1 VVVTAGSSVRAVSVG
16 RCRSSAFELCLPFA
30 RAVDFLSIER
40 RSQRVAHHEHVDKG
54 NSVRL
59 LVVDDEPH
67 IADLVATVAR
77 YEGWQA
83 ATALNGEEALREAAE
98 FQPDI
103 VVLDLML
110 PDLDGFTVL
119 DRLRSAGAMVPVV
132 VLTARDGTADRVAGL
147 TRGGDDYLVKPFSVE
162 ELMARLRAVLRRS
175 TGPSWK
181 RSVLKVSDLVMDED
195 TREVR
200 RGGKLVTL
208 TPTEYELLRYLMRRS
223 PAVLTKAQILD
234 HVWEYDFG
242 GRSNVVELVISHLRR
257 KLDDGREPLIHTVRG
272 VGYVLRRAAE

>member
-1 VVVTAGSSVRAVSVG
+1 V
-16 RCRSSAFELCLPFA
+16 P
-30 RAVDFLSIER
+30 
-40 RSQRVAHHEHVDKG
+40 HHEEVNKK
-54 NSVRL
+54 SPVRL

-77 YEGWQA
+77 YEGWHA
-83 ATALNGEEALREAAE
+83 VTAGTGSDALKEAAS
-98 FQPDI
+98 FSPDI

-110 PDLDGFTVL
+110 PDIDGFTVL
-119 DRLRSAGAMVPVV
+119 DGLRASGAMVPVV
-132 VLTARDGTADRVAGL
+132 FLTAKDGTADRIAGL

-181 RSVLKVSDLVMDED
+181 RSVLEVADLSMDED

-200 RGGKLVTL
+200 RGEELIGL
-208 TPTEYELLRYLMRRS
+208 TPTEFELLRYLMRRS

-242 GRSNVVELVISHLRR
+242 GRSNVVELVVSHLRR
-257 KLDDGREPLIHTVRG
+257 KIDDGHEPLIHTVRG
-272 VGYVLRRAAE
+272 VGYVVRRAAG

>member
-1 VVVTAGSSVRAVSVG
+1 VK
-16 RCRSSAFELCLPFA
+16 
-30 RAVDFLSIER
+30 
-40 RSQRVAHHEHVDKG
+40 HHEDVTKK
-54 NSVRL
+54 SPVRL

-77 YEGWQA
+77 YEGWHA
-83 ATALNGEEALREAAE
+83 VTAGTGEEALRQATS
-98 FQPDI
+98 FGPDI

-110 PDLDGFTVL
+110 PDVDGFTVL
-119 DRLRSAGAMVPVV
+119 DSLRSSGAMVPVV
-132 VLTARDGTADRVAGL
+132 FLTAKDGTADRIAGL

-175 TGPSWK
+175 NGPVWK
-181 RSVLKVSDLVMDED
+181 RSVLEVGDLTMDED

-200 RGGKLVTL
+200 RAGELVSL
-208 TPTEYELLRYLMRRS
+208 TPTEFELLRYLMRRS

-242 GRSNVVELVISHLRR
+242 GRSNVVELVVSHLRR
-257 KLDDGREPLIHTVRG
+257 KIDDGHEPLIHTVRG
-272 VGYVLRRAAE
+272 VGYVVRQAQG

>member
-1 VVVTAGSSVRAVSVG
+1 MNT
-16 RCRSSAFELCLPFA
+16 ENP
-30 RAVDFLSIER
+30 
-40 RSQRVAHHEHVDKG
+40 
-54 NSVRL
+54 VRL

-83 ATALNGEEALREAAE
+83 VTAGSGEAALERAAE
-98 FQPDI
+98 FGPDI

-110 PDLDGFTVL
+110 PGIDGFTVL
-119 DRLRSAGAMVPVV
+119 DKLREAGTAVPVV
-132 VLTARDGTADRVAGL
+132 FLTAKDATADRVAGL

-175 TGPSWK
+175 TNQAK
-181 RSVLKVSDLVMDED
+181 AAVLRVGDLTLNEE
-195 TREVR
+195 TREVAR
-200 RGGKLVTL
+200 DGKPAEL

-223 PAVLTKAQILD
+223 PSVMTKAQILD

-257 KLDDGREPLIHTVRG
+257 KLDAGNEPLIHTVRG
-272 VGYVLRRAAE
+272 VGYVVRQAAR

>member
-1 VVVTAGSSVRAVSVG
+1 MHT
-16 RCRSSAFELCLPFA
+16 ENP
-30 RAVDFLSIER
+30 
-40 RSQRVAHHEHVDKG
+40 
-54 NSVRL
+54 VRL

-83 ATALNGEEALREAAE
+83 VTAGSGEAALARAAE
-98 FQPDI
+98 FGPDI

-110 PDLDGFTVL
+110 PGIDGFTVL
-119 DRLRSAGAMVPVV
+119 DRLRESGTAVPVV
-132 VLTARDGTADRVAGL
+132 FLTAKDATADRVAGL

-175 TGPSWK
+175 SNQSKPAALLRVGGLT
-181 RSVLKVSDLVMDED
+181 MNED
-195 TREVR
+195 TREVAR
-200 RGGKLVTL
+200 DGHVAEL

-223 PAVLTKAQILD
+223 PSVLTKAQILD

-257 KLDDGREPLIHTVRG
+257 KLDAGHEPLIHTVRG
-272 VGYVLRRAAE
+272 VGYVVRQAAR

>member
-1 VVVTAGSSVRAVSVG
+1 MNT
-16 RCRSSAFELCLPFA
+16 ENP
-30 RAVDFLSIER
+30 
-40 RSQRVAHHEHVDKG
+40 
-54 NSVRL
+54 VRL

-83 ATALNGEEALREAAE
+83 VTAGSGEAALERAAE
-98 FQPDI
+98 FGPDI

-110 PDLDGFTVL
+110 PGIDGFTVL
-119 DRLRSAGAMVPVV
+119 DKLRESGTAVPVV
-132 VLTARDGTADRVAGL
+132 FLTAKDATADRVAGL

-175 TGPSWK
+175 TNQAK
-181 RSVLKVSDLVMDED
+181 AAVLRVGDLTLNED
-195 TREVR
+195 TREVA
-200 RGGKLVTL
+200 RGGEPAEL

-223 PAVLTKAQILD
+223 PSVLTKAQILD

-257 KLDDGREPLIHTVRG
+257 KLDAGNEPLIHTVRG
-272 VGYVLRRAAE
+272 VGYVVRQAAR

>member
-1 VVVTAGSSVRAVSVG
+1 M
-16 RCRSSAFELCLPFA
+16 
-30 RAVDFLSIER
+30 
-40 RSQRVAHHEHVDKG
+40 DKG
-54 NSVRL
+54 TPVRL

-83 ATALNGEEALREAAE
+83 VTAGSGEAALRTAADLR
-98 FQPDI
+98 PDI

-119 DRLRSAGAMVPVV
+119 DRLRSSGAMVPVV
-132 VLTARDGTADRVAGL
+132 FLTARDGTADRVAGL

-175 TGPSWK
+175 TGPAWK
-181 RSVLKVSDLVMDED
+181 RSVLEVADLALDED

-200 RGGKLVTL
+200 RGGRLVPL

-242 GRSNVVELVISHLRR
+242 GRSNVVELVVSHLRR
-257 KLDDGREPLIHTVRG
+257 KLHDGGAPLIHTVRG
-272 VGYVLRRAAE
+272 VGYALRRAAE

>member
-1 VVVTAGSSVRAVSVG
+1 VSN
-16 RCRSSAFELCLPFA
+16 ENP
-30 RAVDFLSIER
+30 D
-40 RSQRVAHHEHVDKG
+40 
-54 NSVRL
+54 RL

-77 YEGWQA
+77 YEGWKAVTAGSGEA
-83 ATALNGEEALREAAE
+83 ALAKAAE
-98 FQPDI
+98 FVPDI

-110 PDLDGFTVL
+110 PGIDGFTVL
-119 DRLRSAGAMVPVV
+119 DKLRETGTAVPVV
-132 VLTARDGTADRVAGL
+132 FLTAKDATADRVAGL

-175 TGPSWK
+175 TGQT
-181 RSVLKVSDLVMDED
+181 RSAALLQVGDLTMNED
-195 TREVR
+195 TREVA
-200 RGGKLVTL
+200 RGGKPAEL

-223 PAVLTKAQILD
+223 PAVMTKAQILD

-257 KLDDGREPLIHTVRG
+257 KLDAGNEPLIHTVRG
-272 VGYVLRRAAE
+272 VGYVVRQAAR

>member
-1 VVVTAGSSVRAVSVG
+1 MNT
-16 RCRSSAFELCLPFA
+16 ENP
-30 RAVDFLSIER
+30 
-40 RSQRVAHHEHVDKG
+40 
-54 NSVRL
+54 VRL

-83 ATALNGEEALREAAE
+83 VTAGSGEAAIERAAE
-98 FQPDI
+98 FVPDI

-110 PDLDGFTVL
+110 PGIDGFTVL
-119 DRLRSAGAMVPVV
+119 DKLREAGTAVPVV
-132 VLTARDGTADRVAGL
+132 FLTAKDATADRVAGL

-175 TGPSWK
+175 TNQAK
-181 RSVLKVSDLVMDED
+181 AAVLRVGDLTLNED
-195 TREVR
+195 TREVAR
-200 RGGKLVTL
+200 DGKPAEL
-208 TPTEYELLRYLMRRS
+208 TPTEYELLRYLMRHS
-223 PAVLTKAQILD
+223 PSVMTKAQILD

-257 KLDDGREPLIHTVRG
+257 KLDTGDEPLIHTVRG
-272 VGYVLRRAAE
+272 VGYVVRQAAR

>member
-1 VVVTAGSSVRAVSVG
+1 MHT
-16 RCRSSAFELCLPFA
+16 ENP
-30 RAVDFLSIER
+30 
-40 RSQRVAHHEHVDKG
+40 
-54 NSVRL
+54 VRL

-83 ATALNGEEALREAAE
+83 VTAGSGEAALARAAE
-98 FQPDI
+98 FGPDI

-110 PDLDGFTVL
+110 PGIDGFTVL
-119 DRLRSAGAMVPVV
+119 DRLRESGTAVPVV
-132 VLTARDGTADRVAGL
+132 FLTAKDATADRVAGL

-175 TGPSWK
+175 GSQARPAALL
-181 RSVLKVSDLVMDED
+181 RVGDLTMNED
-195 TREVR
+195 TREVTR
-200 RGGKLVTL
+200 DGDAAEL

-223 PAVLTKAQILD
+223 PSVLTKAQILD

-257 KLDDGREPLIHTVRG
+257 KLDAGHEPLIHTVRG
-272 VGYVLRRAAE
+272 VGYVVRQAAR

>member
-1 VVVTAGSSVRAVSVG
+1 VVQT
-16 RCRSSAFELCLPFA
+16 P
-30 RAVDFLSIER
+30 DP
-40 RSQRVAHHEHVDKG
+40 
-54 NSVRL
+54 VRL

-83 ATALNGEEALREAAE
+83 VTAGSGRAALSEAAA
-98 FQPDI
+98 FAPDI

-119 DRLRSAGAMVPVV
+119 DRLRENGSAVPVV
-132 VLTARDGTADRVAGL
+132 FLTAKDATSDRIAGL

-162 ELMARLRAVLRRS
+162 ELMARLRAVLRRT
-175 TGPSWK
+175 TGAALPAAA
-181 RSVLKVSDLVMDED
+181 RGAVLRVGDLTLDED

-200 RGGKLVTL
+200 RGDQAPAEL

-223 PAVLTKAQILD
+223 PSVLTKAQILD

-257 KLDDGREPLIHTVRG
+257 KIDAGSGEPLIHTVRG
-272 VGYVLRRAAE
+272 VGYVVRQVTR

>member
-1 VVVTAGSSVRAVSVG
+1 MDN
-16 RCRSSAFELCLPFA
+16 P
-30 RAVDFLSIER
+30 
-40 RSQRVAHHEHVDKG
+40 
-54 NSVRL
+54 NPVRL

-83 ATALNGEEALREAAE
+83 VTAGSGAAALTRAAE
-98 FQPDI
+98 FGPDI

-119 DRLRSAGAMVPVV
+119 DRLREHGNAVPVV
-132 VLTARDGTADRVAGL
+132 FLTAKDATADRIAGL

-175 TGPSWK
+175 SSLPPAPRTA
-181 RSVLKVSDLVMDED
+181 VLRVADLTLDED

-200 RGGKLVTL
+200 RGDRLADL

-257 KLDDGREPLIHTVRG
+257 KLDDGAEPLIHTVRG
-272 VGYVLRRAAE
+272 VGYVVRAGR

>member
-1 VVVTAGSSVRAVSVG
+1 MVQPA
-16 RCRSSAFELCLPFA
+16 EP
-30 RAVDFLSIER
+30 
-40 RSQRVAHHEHVDKG
+40 
-54 NSVRL
+54 VRL

-83 ATALNGEEALREAAE
+83 VTAGSGKAALSRAAE
-98 FQPDI
+98 FGPDI

-119 DRLRSAGAMVPVV
+119 DRLREHGSAVPVV
-132 VLTARDGTADRVAGL
+132 FLTAKDATSDRIAGL

-175 TGPSWK
+175 SGVTHQVVTRGA
-181 RSVLKVSDLVMDED
+181 VLRVGDLTLDED

-200 RGGKLVTL
+200 RGERLAEL

-257 KLDDGREPLIHTVRG
+257 KVDAGDGEPLIHTVRG
-272 VGYVLRRAAE
+272 VGYVVRRAGR

>member
-1 VVVTAGSSVRAVSVG
+1 MVNT
-16 RCRSSAFELCLPFA
+16 ENP
-30 RAVDFLSIER
+30 
-40 RSQRVAHHEHVDKG
+40 
-54 NSVRL
+54 VRL

-83 ATALNGEEALREAAE
+83 VTAGSGEAALERAAE
-98 FQPDI
+98 FGPDI

-110 PDLDGFTVL
+110 PGIDGFTVL
-119 DRLRSAGAMVPVV
+119 DKLRESGTAVPVV
-132 VLTARDGTADRVAGL
+132 FLTAKDATADRVAGL

-175 TGPSWK
+175 TNQAK
-181 RSVLKVSDLVMDED
+181 AAVLRVGDLTLNED
-195 TREVR
+195 TREVAR
-200 RGGKLVTL
+200 AGVPAEL

-223 PAVLTKAQILD
+223 PSVLTKAQILD

-257 KLDDGREPLIHTVRG
+257 KLDGGDEPLIHTVRG
-272 VGYVLRRAAE
+272 VGYVVRQAAR

>member
-1 VVVTAGSSVRAVSVG
+1 MTSEDGAVQNQD
-16 RCRSSAFELCLPFA
+16 P
-30 RAVDFLSIER
+30 
-40 RSQRVAHHEHVDKG
+40 
-54 NSVRL
+54 VRL

-83 ATALNGEEALREAAE
+83 VTAGSGKAALAEAAS
-98 FQPDI
+98 FGPDI
-103 VVLDLML
+103 VVLD
-110 PDLDGFTVL
+110 
-119 DRLRSAGAMVPVV
+119 RLRENGSAVPVV
-132 VLTARDGTADRVAGL
+132 FLTAKDATADRIAGL

-175 TGPSWK
+175 GAAVQHRPAA
-181 RSVLKVSDLVMDED
+181 RSAVLRVGDLTLDED

-200 RGGKLVTL
+200 RGDRVAEL

-257 KLDDGREPLIHTVRG
+257 KVDAGTEPLIHTVRG
-272 VGYVLRRAAE
+272 VGYVVRQVGR

>member
-1 VVVTAGSSVRAVSVG
+1 MHT
-16 RCRSSAFELCLPFA
+16 ENP
-30 RAVDFLSIER
+30 
-40 RSQRVAHHEHVDKG
+40 
-54 NSVRL
+54 VRL

-83 ATALNGEEALREAAE
+83 VTAGSGEAALERAAE
-98 FQPDI
+98 FVPDI

-110 PDLDGFTVL
+110 PGIDGFTVL
-119 DRLRSAGAMVPVV
+119 DKLRESGTAVPVV
-132 VLTARDGTADRVAGL
+132 FLTAKDATADRVAGL

-175 TGPSWK
+175 SKQARTAA
-181 RSVLKVSDLVMDED
+181 VLRVGDLTLNED
-195 TREVR
+195 TREVAR
-200 RGGKLVTL
+200 DGEPAEL

-223 PAVLTKAQILD
+223 PSVLTKAQILD

-257 KLDDGREPLIHTVRG
+257 KLDAGREPLIHTVRG
-272 VGYVLRRAAE
+272 VGYVVRQAAR

>member
-1 VVVTAGSSVRAVSVG
+1 MQTS
-16 RCRSSAFELCLPFA
+16 ET
-30 RAVDFLSIER
+30 
-40 RSQRVAHHEHVDKG
+40 
-54 NSVRL
+54 VRL

-83 ATALNGEEALREAAE
+83 VTAGSGKAALTEAAA
-98 FQPDI
+98 FAPDI

-119 DRLRSAGAMVPVV
+119 DRLRENGNAVPVV
-132 VLTARDGTADRVAGL
+132 FLTAKDATADRIAGL

-175 TGPSWK
+175 HGGAQSAA
-181 RSVLKVSDLVMDED
+181 RGAVLRVGDLTLDED
-195 TREVR
+195 SREVR
-200 RGGKLVTL
+200 RGERAAEL

-223 PAVLTKAQILD
+223 PSVLTKAQILD

-257 KLDDGREPLIHTVRG
+257 KVDAGGGEPLIHTVRG
-272 VGYVLRRAAE
+272 VGYVVRQANR

>member
-1 VVVTAGSSVRAVSVG
+1 MQSS
-16 RCRSSAFELCLPFA
+16 ET
-30 RAVDFLSIER
+30 
-40 RSQRVAHHEHVDKG
+40 
-54 NSVRL
+54 VRL

-83 ATALNGEEALREAAE
+83 VTAGSGKAALTEAAA
-98 FQPDI
+98 FDPDI

-119 DRLRSAGAMVPVV
+119 DRLREHGNAVPVV
-132 VLTARDGTADRVAGL
+132 FLTAKDATSDRIAGL

-175 TGPSWK
+175 HGGVQAAA
-181 RSVLKVSDLVMDED
+181 RGAVLRVGDLTLDED

-200 RGGKLVTL
+200 RGERAAEL

-223 PAVLTKAQILD
+223 PSVLTKAQILD

-257 KLDDGREPLIHTVRG
+257 KVDAGGGEPLIHTVRG
-272 VGYVLRRAAE
+272 VGYVVRQANR

>member
-1 VVVTAGSSVRAVSVG
+1 MQNPNA
-16 RCRSSAFELCLPFA
+16 
-30 RAVDFLSIER
+30 
-40 RSQRVAHHEHVDKG
+40 
-54 NSVRL
+54 VRL

-83 ATALNGEEALREAAE
+83 VTAGSGADALARVTE
-98 FQPDI
+98 FRPDI

-110 PDLDGFTVL
+110 PDFDGFTVL
-119 DRLRSAGAMVPVV
+119 DRLRESSGAVPVV
-132 VLTARDGTADRVAGL
+132 FLTAKDATADRVAGL

-162 ELMARLRAVLRRS
+162 ELMARLRAVLRRTS
-175 TGPSWK
+175 GAEPQPARTA
-181 RSVLKVSDLVMDED
+181 VLQVGDLTLDED

-200 RGGKLVTL
+200 RDGRPAEL

-223 PAVLTKAQILD
+223 PSVLTKAQILD

-257 KLDDGREPLIHTVRG
+257 KLDAGAEPLIHTVRG
-272 VGYVLRRAAE
+272 VGYVVRRAGR

>member
-1 VVVTAGSSVRAVSVG
+1 MS
-16 RCRSSAFELCLPFA
+16 
-30 RAVDFLSIER
+30 
-40 RSQRVAHHEHVDKG
+40 K
-54 NSVRL
+54 NSVVKL

-83 ATALNGEEALREAAE
+83 VTAHTGETAVREAAA
-98 FQPDI
+98 FGPDI

-110 PDLDGFTVL
+110 PDIDGFTVL
-119 DRLRSAGAMVPVV
+119 DRLRESGTMVPVV
-132 VLTARDGTADRVAGL
+132 FLTAKDATADRIAGL

-175 TGPSWK
+175 SGPA
-181 RSVLKVSDLVMDED
+181 RRHSVIEVADLTLDED

-200 RGGKLVTL
+200 RDGELVTL

-223 PAVLTKAQILD
+223 PGVLTKAQILD

-242 GRSNVVELVISHLRR
+242 GKSNVVELVISHLRR
-257 KLDDGREPLIHTVRG
+257 KLDQGREPLIHTVRG
-272 VGYVLRRAAE
+272 VGYVARRAAR

>member
-1 VVVTAGSSVRAVSVG
+1 MET
-16 RCRSSAFELCLPFA
+16 P
-30 RAVDFLSIER
+30 
-40 RSQRVAHHEHVDKG
+40 
-54 NSVRL
+54 NPVRL

-77 YEGWQA
+77 YEGWLAVTAGSGA
-83 ATALNGEEALREAAE
+83 AALSRAAE
-98 FQPDI
+98 FGPDI

-119 DRLRSAGAMVPVV
+119 DRLRANGSTVPVV
-132 VLTARDGTADRVAGL
+132 FLTAKDATADRIAGL

-175 TGPSWK
+175 IGAAVPAAA
-181 RSVLKVSDLVMDED
+181 RGAVLTVGDLTLDED

-200 RGGKLVTL
+200 RDGRAAEL

-223 PAVLTKAQILD
+223 PTVLTKAQILD

-257 KLDDGREPLIHTVRG
+257 KLDDGAEPLIHTVRG
-272 VGYVLRRAAE
+272 VGYVVRRAGR

>member
-1 VVVTAGSSVRAVSVG
+1 MHT
-16 RCRSSAFELCLPFA
+16 ENP
-30 RAVDFLSIER
+30 
-40 RSQRVAHHEHVDKG
+40 
-54 NSVRL
+54 VRL

-83 ATALNGEEALREAAE
+83 VTAGSGEAALVKAAE
-98 FQPDI
+98 FAPDI

-110 PDLDGFTVL
+110 PGIDGFTVL
-119 DRLRSAGAMVPVV
+119 DKLREAGTAVPVV
-132 VLTARDGTADRVAGL
+132 FLTAKDATADRVAGL

-175 TGPSWK
+175 APQAKTEA
-181 RSVLKVSDLVMDED
+181 VLRVGDLILNED
-195 TREVR
+195 TRVVARDGAPAE
-200 RGGKLVTL
+200 L

-223 PAVLTKAQILD
+223 PSVMTKAQILD

-257 KLDDGREPLIHTVRG
+257 KLDAGHEPLIHTVRG
-272 VGYVLRRAAE
+272 VGYVVRRAAR

>member
-1 VVVTAGSSVRAVSVG
+1 MDN
-16 RCRSSAFELCLPFA
+16 P
-30 RAVDFLSIER
+30 
-40 RSQRVAHHEHVDKG
+40 
-54 NSVRL
+54 NPVRL

-77 YEGWQA
+77 YEGWSAVTAGSGEA
-83 ATALNGEEALREAAE
+83 ALSRAAE
-98 FQPDI
+98 FGPDI

-119 DRLRSAGAMVPVV
+119 DRLRETGNAVPVV
-132 VLTARDGTADRVAGL
+132 FLTAKDATADRIAGL

-175 TGPSWK
+175 NAVPQAPRTA
-181 RSVLKVSDLVMDED
+181 VLRVEDLTLDED

-200 RGGKLVTL
+200 RADRLAVL

-257 KLDDGREPLIHTVRG
+257 KLDAGAEPLIHTVRG
-272 VGYVLRRAAE
+272 VGYVVRAGR

>member
-1 VVVTAGSSVRAVSVG
+1 VVQPS
-16 RCRSSAFELCLPFA
+16 EP
-30 RAVDFLSIER
+30 
-40 RSQRVAHHEHVDKG
+40 
-54 NSVRL
+54 VRL

-83 ATALNGEEALREAAE
+83 VTAGSGKAALAEAAA
-98 FQPDI
+98 FGPDI

-119 DRLRSAGAMVPVV
+119 DRLRENGSTVPVV
-132 VLTARDGTADRVAGL
+132 FLTAKDATADRIAGL

-175 TGPSWK
+175 TGVTHEAAT
-181 RSVLKVSDLVMDED
+181 RGAVLQVGDLTLDED

-200 RGGKLVTL
+200 RTDRLAEL

-223 PAVLTKAQILD
+223 PSVLTKAQILD

-257 KLDDGREPLIHTVRG
+257 KVDAGGGEPLIHTVRG
-272 VGYVLRRAAE
+272 VGYVVRQVNR

>member
-1 VVVTAGSSVRAVSVG
+1 M
-16 RCRSSAFELCLPFA
+16 
-30 RAVDFLSIER
+30 
-40 RSQRVAHHEHVDKG
+40 
-54 NSVRL
+54 
-59 LVVDDEPH
+59 DDEPH

-83 ATALNGEEALREAAE
+83 VTAGSGEGALRTATE
-98 FQPDI
+98 FKPDI

-110 PDLDGFTVL
+110 PDIDGFAVL
-119 DRLRSAGAMVPVV
+119 DRLREVGQVPVV
-132 VLTARDGTADRVAGL
+132 FLTARDGTADRVAGL

-175 TGPSWK
+175 TGPTWQ
-181 RSVLKVSDLVMDED
+181 RSVLQVSDLVLDED

-200 RGGKLVTL
+200 RAGRLVPL

-223 PAVLTKAQILD
+223 PAVLTKPQILD

-257 KLDDGREPLIHTVRG
+257 KLDDGAEPLIHTVRG
-272 VGYVLRRAAE
+272 VGYALRRAAG